1 MELSKRAIRS
11 DWVAMVAS
19 TGMSGTNGWAKG
31 PGKRNPVTGWFADRK
46 VNTKILLIVMT
57 MAVVAVTVGATAIT
71 SMAKMNVATTY
82 LYEQNLVPMAQLGDL
97 RQAYMQMR
105 VDVARSG
112 QGGPVVAQVM
122 AILPADDAAIDQA
135 LAKYTSSDMTGREKA
150 VAGYKAE
157 VTKYRQLR
165 DQEYLPAVKA
175 GDDATAQKLVGTT
188 IAAANKGMADNLN
201 ALVAIETK
209 SASDE
214 QKAANTAYSSAR
226 TTLIVVLVVGLLVG
240 LVLALYVARLVVGAV
255 RKVSYVAEGL
265 AVGDLTRS
273 ADIDARDELGHMAQ
287 ALDAATANLRDAI
300 GAVASSSERLGAS
313 SEEMSSVSAQIASS
327 AEESSTQAEVVS
339 AAAEQVSSNVHTVA
353 TSAEEM
359 GASIREIAHN
369 ATEAARVAATAVA
382 GAETANATVGRLGE
396 SSVEIGNVIKVI
408 TSIAEQTNL
417 LALNA
422 TIEAARAGEAGK
434 GFAVVATEVKD
445 LAQETAKATEDIS
458 RRIQTIQTDSS
469 AAVDAIAHI
478 AEVIAEINSFQS
490 TIASA
495 VEEQSATTN
504 EMSRNVAE
512 AATGA
517 TEIASNITGVAT
529 AAQSTSAGVSESRR
543 TAEDLARMSGELQQ
557 LVGRFTI

>member
-1 MELSKRAIRS
+1 MQQTVGRGQAANDGGRTAHGRPGGS
-11 DWVAMVAS
+11 
-19 TGMSGTNGWAKG
+19 
-31 PGKRNPVTGWFADRK
+31 GKRNPVTGWFADRK
-46 VNTKILLIVMT
+46 VNTKILLIVAT
-57 MAVVAVTVGATAIT
+57 MAIVAVVVGVSDMA
-71 SMAKMNVATTY
+71 SMGRMRDASSN
-82 LYEQNLVPMAQLGDL
+82 LYERSVAQTANVGEI
-97 RQAYMQMR
+97 RNAYMQMR
-105 VDVARSG
+105 IDVTNARSAQPG
-112 QGGPVVAQVM
+112 KALEDAIAVVATSDKRV
-122 AILPADDAAIDQA
+122 DDA
-135 LAKYTSSDMTGREKA
+135 LAKYASGYMVGREQVLGNLKA
-150 VAGYKAE
+150 DL
-157 VTKYRQLR
+157 TKYRQLR
-165 DQEYLPAVKA
+165 DSDYFAALRA
-175 GDDATAQKLVGTT
+175 GDAETATKLRNTTFADINKALAADVDAMVVLEEQR
-188 IAAANKGMADNLN
+188 ANDRYKDSEAEYG
-201 ALVAIETK
+201 
-209 SASDE
+209 
-214 QKAANTAYSSAR
+214 SAR
-226 TTLIVVLVVGLLVG
+226 TTLITVLVVGLLIG

-265 AVGDLTRS
+265 AAGDLTRS
-273 ADIDARDELGHMAQ
+273 ADVDARDELGRMAQ
-287 ALDAATANLRDAI
+287 ALDAATGNLREAI
-300 GAVASSSERLGAS
+300 GAVATSSERLASS
-313 SEEMSSVSAQIASS
+313 SEEMSSVSAQIGAS
-327 AEESSTQAEVVS
+327 AEESSAQAGVVS

-382 GAETANATVGRLGE
+382 GAETANATVARLGE

-458 RRIQTIQTDSS
+458 RRIQTIQADSN
-469 AAVDAIAHI
+469 AAVEAIAHI
-478 AEVIAEINSFQS
+478 AEVIGEVNGFQS

-495 VEEQSATTN
+495 VEEQSATTS

-529 AAQSTSAGVSESRR
+529 AAQTTSEGVNEARR
-543 TAEDLARMSGELQQ
+543 TAEDLARMSGDLQQ
-557 LVGRFTI
+557 LVGQFRY